1 MDQKLSPLVV
11 DYLCF
16 SCGHMNHIEV
26 PKPLRCE
33 ACDAKAAI
41 RKKAYSE
48 VLSILDKTG
57 DILYNVH
64 MAREHMRKE
73 LL

>member
-1 MDQKLSPLVV
+1 MDQNLAPLVV

-26 PKPLRCE
+26 PKPLRCKP
-33 ACDAKAAI
+33 CDTKA
-41 RKKAYSE
+41 E
-48 VLSILDKTG
+48 VRNKTLGEVMSILDRTP

-64 MAREHMRKE
+64 TLREFIRKE
-73 LL
+73 RK